1 MRRSGEAPARMGEE
15 GSGTV
20 NSVGLIALAL
30 TLAILLAGVGGARTA
45 SVRLQAV
52 ADLAALAGAERSAT
66 APWEDVGS
74 RPCEAASEV
83 AAANGVSVECS
94 EPTAASSSVGPRPSW
109 ECRSRYARER
119 APEPRNEKLTG
130 NYQVRSMLPTGGRS
144 TLIVIKLKESLTGA
158 IRERECIGRLA
169 LC

>member
-1 MRRSGEAPARMGEE
+1 MRRSGEAPAGMGEE

-66 APWEDVGS
+66 TPWEDVGS

-83 AAANGVSVECS
+83 AAANGVSVESC
-94 EPTAASSSVGPRPSW
+94 EVLGTD
-109 ECRSRYARER
+109 CRVVVSGSATVMGVSLEIRARAR
-119 APEPRNEKLTG
+119 AGTEE
-130 NYQVRSMLPTGGRS
+130 
-144 TLIVIKLKESLTGA
+144 
-158 IRERECIGRLA
+158 
-169 LC
+169 

>member
-1 MRRSGEAPARMGEE
+1 MRRSGEASARMGEE

-66 APWEDVGS
+66 TPWEDVGS

-83 AAANGVSVECS
+83 AAANGVSVESC
-94 EPTAASSSVGPRPSW
+94 EVLGTD
-109 ECRSRYARER
+109 CRVVVSGSATVMGVSLEIRARAR
-119 APEPRNEKLTG
+119 AGTEE
-130 NYQVRSMLPTGGRS
+130 
-144 TLIVIKLKESLTGA
+144 
-158 IRERECIGRLA
+158 
-169 LC
+169 

>member
-83 AAANGVSVECS
+83 AAANGVSVESC
-94 EPTAASSSVGPRPSW
+94 EVLGTD
-109 ECRSRYARER
+109 CRVVVSGSTTVMGVSLEIRARAR
-119 APEPRNEKLTG
+119 AGTEE
-130 NYQVRSMLPTGGRS
+130 
-144 TLIVIKLKESLTGA
+144 
-158 IRERECIGRLA
+158 
-169 LC
+169 

>member
-1 MRRSGEAPARMGEE
+1 MGEE

-52 ADLAALAGAERSAT
+52 VDLAALAGAERSAT

-83 AAANGVSVECS
+83 AAANGVSVESC
-94 EPTAASSSVGPRPSW
+94 EVLGTD
-109 ECRSRYARER
+109 CRVVVSGSATVMGVSLEIRARAR
-119 APEPRNEKLTG
+119 AGTEE
-130 NYQVRSMLPTGGRS
+130 
-144 TLIVIKLKESLTGA
+144 
-158 IRERECIGRLA
+158 
-169 LC
+169 

>member
-1 MRRSGEAPARMGEE
+1 MRRSGDAPARRGEE

-30 TLAILLAGVGGARTA
+30 TLAILLAGVGGARTV

-66 APWEDVGS
+66 SPWEDVGS

-83 AAANGVSVECS
+83 AAANGVSVESC
-94 EPTAASSSVGPRPSW
+94 EVIGTD
-109 ECRSRYARER
+109 CRVVVSGSATVMGVSLEIRARAR
-119 APEPRNEKLTG
+119 AGTEE
-130 NYQVRSMLPTGGRS
+130 
-144 TLIVIKLKESLTGA
+144 
-158 IRERECIGRLA
+158 
-169 LC
+169 

>member
-1 MRRSGEAPARMGEE
+1 MRRSGKAPARMGEE

-66 APWEDVGS
+66 TPWEDVGS

-83 AAANGVSVECS
+83 AAANGVSVESC
-94 EPTAASSSVGPRPSW
+94 EVLGTD
-109 ECRSRYARER
+109 CRVVVSGSATVMGVSLEIRARAR
-119 APEPRNEKLTG
+119 AGTEE
-130 NYQVRSMLPTGGRS
+130 
-144 TLIVIKLKESLTGA
+144 
-158 IRERECIGRLA
+158 
-169 LC
+169 

>member
-83 AAANGVSVECS
+83 AAVVCGSATVMGVSLEI
-94 EPTAASSSVGPRPSW
+94 R
-109 ECRSRYARER
+109 ARAR
-119 APEPRNEKLTG
+119 AGTEE
-130 NYQVRSMLPTGGRS
+130 
-144 TLIVIKLKESLTGA
+144 
-158 IRERECIGRLA
+158 
-169 LC
+169 